1 MGKYTVILT
10 PVATEELRIWHKIG
24 DKSTLRKIE
33 KILLELSEHPDTGTG
48 KAERLRGYLSGY
60 WSRRVNKKE
69 RIIYK
74 IIDSVVTVQVL
85 SLRGH
90 YGDS

>member
-10 PVATEELRIWHKIG
+10 PEATGELRILYKIG

-33 KILLELSEHPDTGTG
+33 NILLELSEHPTTGTG
-48 KAERLRGYLSGY
+48 KAERLKGDFSGY
-60 WSRRVNKKE
+60 WSRRVNKKD
-69 RIIYK
+69 RIIYN
-74 IIDSVVTVQVL
+74 IIDAVVTVQVL